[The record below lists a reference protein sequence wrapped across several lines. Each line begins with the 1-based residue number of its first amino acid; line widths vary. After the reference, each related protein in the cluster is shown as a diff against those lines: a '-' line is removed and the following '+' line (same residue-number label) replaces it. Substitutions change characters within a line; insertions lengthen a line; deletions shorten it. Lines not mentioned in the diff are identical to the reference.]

1 MARIFSG
8 IQPTGDL
15 HLGNLLGALN
25 NWVSNQDEHDAIYCI
40 VDLHALTNSHNAE
53 QLSQDTLKIA
63 QMLLAVGIDPEK
75 CVLFIQSALPEHSQ
89 LGWLLQCCVSFGELS
104 RMTQFKNKS
113 EKSDFISAGLFTYP
127 ALQAADI
134 LLYDT
139 EVVPVG
145 DDQRQHIELTRDIA
159 ERFNSRYGETF
170 VLPQHHIPETAAR
183 VMDLQNPSQKM
194 SKSIQDASGTIYL
207 LDAPETIEKKVKRSV
222 TDSENEVRY
231 DPKEKPGVSN
241 LLEIMS
247 AIEGSSPEK
256 MAEKY
261 KSYKDLKE
269 SCAEMLV
276 STLTSI
282 QERYKKISSTD
293 DTLEVLGH
301 GAKKAKEIAQEVL
314 ARANKNVGI

>member
-293 DTLEVLGH
+293 DTLEILGH